1 MRSNTYKKS
10 IVKIKTAVF
19 KLDRLYKLGLSA
31 LTIMASSYVSA
42 QTTSA
47 SNYFVAQPVP
57 DRTVIFGVA
66 DAGVSKPI
74 TFGLDLAWLSEENVR
89 RGVAFMGADRV
100 RLVRSSFTPT
110 SALVNGDLAP
120 AELATLNKRI
130 NIINTWL
137 APNTKV
143 VLNDDNPTVDPSFA
157 GNATNWAQL
166 IDVTTRRHQDAGHT
180 VVTVSPFNEPD
191 NPSSTQGSVTDFFNI
206 AGLLKANP
214 RFANIR
220 ISGGNT
226 LNDDQ
231 ALTWYIPLKDRLDEG
246 NTHQLAGSFDNYAS
260 FQQTVRA
267 NSHYATNDELHNVM
281 EAMVGAEYG
290 MQAGIWWGTA
300 ELARGEFVKASDGV
314 RLGYAE
320 HRPNWTAASVY
331 RNPDGK
337 VQAFAGMSERQGVTT
352 TYRFVSK
359 DRDVYYNGYGP
370 QREYTMVMPGG
381 AAGSY
386 QNGQTNAERVVNVTW
401 GEDIQPVISGRYVL
415 VNRNSGKVL
424 QVAGGG
430 TAAGTNLVQGTNT
443 GAAYQQWDVTPVDSR
458 IGGDFSY
465 FSFINVNSS
474 KAADLFNFSLDNGA
488 TIDAWDDNKNA
499 AQQWYLEYTQDG
511 WFYIRSRY
519 SAKCIDVFNGSTA
532 DGANICQWDKNG
544 GTNQQWRF
552 LPVGAAV
559 EFVAPATPTNLVA
572 KANAES
578 VLLSWTASPDKDVT
592 GYNIYRSATAGGTYA
607 TIARN
612 ITSTSFVDNT
622 TTINGTYF
630 YKIKAVDKSL
640 NFSAYSTEVSA
651 ATTGA
656 KNLVAQLQFDGNTRD
671 SSINLNHGASYGDVS
686 FVAGKVGKQAIALNG
701 TNTFVQLPATLAN
714 QQSIT
719 IAAWVY
725 WNGGA
730 AWQRIFDFGN
740 DQDQYLFLTPNGGA
754 GLRFAIKNGGAEQG
768 LEAAALP
775 SGKWSHVAVTLD
787 TAGATIYVNGE
798 KVASSAA
805 ITIRPLDFKPILNY
819 IGRSQYPDP
828 LFNGNIDDFRVYNY
842 ALSASEITQ
851 LTGGLQTITFN
862 TIPRKKAGDADFDAG
877 ATASSG
883 LPVSYTSSDTSVAT
897 IVNGKIHVAGPGT
910 SIITAS
916 QQGNNIYT
924 AATPV
929 NQTLTVS
936 LPVTNFKISVT
947 SATCKGKNNGSINI
961 KAAESLNYTATITGN
976 SVSTSYQFTD
986 SLQVQN
992 LSAGSYAVC
1001 ITIAGKTDNLQCDNV
1016 VVTEP
1021 KDLSVYSTVNTSA
1034 NSVSLNL
1041 QGGASYNINL
1051 NGMLYA
1057 TTENQVTLSLSK
1069 GMNKLTVTTDKEC
1082 QGIIQKDI
1090 IVANKALVYP
1100 NPFESTLNLS
1110 IGNDI
1115 VNKAAVQI
1123 CSVKTG
1129 QVLYGKQ
1136 YPNQSGIISLDLS
1149 SLGKGVYILKLSLD
1163 DSETLYKIIKNEK

>member
-1 MRSNTYKKS
+1 M
-10 IVKIKTAVF
+10 KIQTAVF
-19 KLDRLYKLGLSA
+19 KLNSLCRLGLLA
-31 LTIMASSYVSA
+31 LVMLAPSWISA

-47 SNYFVAQPVP
+47 SNSLVAQPIP
-57 DRTVIFGVA
+57 DRTVPFGVSA
-66 DAGVSKPI
+66 TGVAKPI
-74 TFGLDLAWLSEENVR
+74 TFGLDLAWLSEENIR

-110 SALVNGDLAP
+110 SALINGDLAP

-137 APNTKV
+137 GPNTKV
-143 VLNDDNPTVDPSFA
+143 VLNDDNPTVDPSFT
-157 GNATNWAQL
+157 GNAANWAKL
-166 IDVTTRRHQDAGHT
+166 IDVTTRRHQEAGHT

-191 NPSSTQGSVTDFFNI
+191 NPASVQGTATEFYNI
-206 AGLLKANP
+206 AGLLKGNS

-231 ALTWYIPLKDRLDEG
+231 ALAWYNSLKDRLDEG

-331 RNPDGK
+331 RNLDGK

-401 GEDIQPVISGRYVL
+401 GEDIQPVISGRYLL

-430 TAAGTNLVQGTNT
+430 TAAGTNLVQGTNS

-474 KAADLFNFSLDNGA
+474 KAADLLNFSLENGA
-488 TIDAWDDNKNA
+488 TIDAWDDNKNG
-499 AQQWYLEYTQDG
+499 AQQWYLEYAQDG
-511 WFYIRSRY
+511 WFYIRSRH

-544 GTNQQWRF
+544 GTNQLWRF
-552 LPVGAAV
+552 LPIDATV
-559 EFVAPATPTNLVA
+559 EFVAPGTPTNFVA

-578 VLLSWTASPDKDVT
+578 VLLNWTASPDKDVA
-592 GYNIYRSATAGGTYA
+592 GYNIYRSETAGGTYT
-607 TIARN
+607 TIGRN

-640 NFSAYSTEVSA
+640 NFSAYSNEVSA
-651 ATTGA
+651 TTTGA
-656 KNLVAQLQFDGNTRD
+656 KSLVTQLRFEGNTLD
-671 SSINLNHGASYGDVS
+671 TSVNLNHGASYGGVS

-701 TNTFVQLPATLAN
+701 TNAFVQLPATLAN
-714 QQSIT
+714 QQKIT
-719 IAAWVY
+719 VAAWVY

-740 DQDQYLFLTPNGGA
+740 GEDQSMFLTPNAGA
-754 GLRFAIKNGGAEQG
+754 GLHFGIKNGGAEQS
-768 LEAAALP
+768 LEAPALP

-787 TAGATIYVNGE
+787 TAGVIMYVDGVQVAT
-798 KVASSAA
+798 STA
-805 ITIRPLDFKPILNY
+805 ITSRPLDFKPILNY

-828 LFNGNIDDFRVYNY
+828 LFKGTIDDFRVYNY
-842 ALSASEITQ
+842 ALSAGEITQ

-862 TIPRKKAGDADFDAG
+862 AIPRKKAGDADFDAG

-883 LPVSYTSSDTSVAT
+883 LPVSYISSDTTVAT

-910 SIITAS
+910 CTITAS

-929 NQTLTVS
+929 NQTLTVA
-936 LPVTNFKISVT
+936 LPITNFKISVT
-947 SATCKGKNNGSINI
+947 SATCKGKNNGLINI
-961 KAAESLNYTATITGN
+961 KAAKSLNYTATVTLN
-976 SVSTSYQFTD
+976 SVSTPYPFTD

-992 LSAGSYAVC
+992 LSAGNYSVC
-1001 ITIAGKTDNLQCDNV
+1001 ITIAGKTDNLQCNNV

-1021 KDLSVYSTVNTSA
+1021 KDLSVYSTVNTGT
-1034 NSVSLNL
+1034 NSVSLSL
-1041 QGGASYNINL
+1041 QGGTTYMVNL
-1051 NGMLYA
+1051 NGALYP
-1057 TTENQVTLSLSK
+1057 TTDSQITLPLSK

-1082 QGIIQKDI
+1082 QGVIQKDI
-1090 IVANKALVYP
+1090 IVSNKVLIYP
-1100 NPFESTLNLS
+1100 NPFESTLNLA
-1110 IGNDI
+1110 IGNDV
-1115 VNKAAVQI
+1115 VNQANVQI

-1129 QVLYGKQ
+1129 QVLYAKQ
-1136 YPNQSGIISLDLS
+1136 YLNQSGIISLDLS
-1149 SLGKGVYILKLSLD
+1149 SLGKGVYVLKVSLD
-1163 DSETLYKIIKNEK
+1163 NSETLYKTIKNEK